1 MAPGPRPGVSLL
13 RTHGYTLSDRSVFA
27 STHRNMTKHSVSLM
41 VIIST
46 QVQLGTGRKSEYVIR
61 TQPTRGCVSTL
72 ESVAHALA
80 WLEKNPDIVE
90 VSLSPHIQSFLVL
103 QVTMTRPLLMAV
115 VPLVSQMIY

>member
-1 MAPGPRPGVSLL
+1 MFIPA
-13 RTHGYTLSDRSVFA
+13 
-27 STHRNMTKHSVSLM
+27 
-41 VIIST
+41 

-90 VSLSPHIQSFLVL
+90 VSLGPHTFHHCKKPGFTGEEPGIVKITYLH
-103 QVTMTRPLLMAV
+103 
-115 VPLVSQMIY
+115 

>member
-1 MAPGPRPGVSLL
+1 MQRVVDSQPLFIPA
-13 RTHGYTLSDRSVFA
+13 
-27 STHRNMTKHSVSLM
+27 
-41 VIIST
+41 

-90 VSLSPHIQSFLVL
+90 VSLTPHTQISITLVL
-103 QVTMTRPLLMAV
+103 QVM
-115 VPLVSQMIY
+115 

>member
-1 MAPGPRPGVSLL
+1 MQCVIDGQLL
-13 RTHGYTLSDRSVFA
+13 F
-27 STHRNMTKHSVSLM
+27 
-41 VIIST
+41 ISA

-80 WLEKNPDIVE
+80 WLEKNPGIVE

-103 QVTMTRPLLMAV
+103 QVTMTRQLLMAV
-115 VPLVSQMIY
+115 APLVSQMIC